1 MGIKKPTKSIGNQ
14 LQAINKWLGKSP
26 PPEPKEHEPF
36 HDEIKH
42 IKNIL
47 KDRDTQNNLL
57 PLKFHRY
64 VKPPRVPFTQSMVVK
79 ERKAMQAK
87 ATNATMKLKPIHE
100 AHGR

>member
-64 VKPPRVPFTQSMVVK
+64 VKPPVEPDRRFLTQKRVVAGKRVPFTHRWS
-79 ERKAMQAK
+79 
-87 ATNATMKLKPIHE
+87 
-100 AHGR
+100 